1 MPTSNIL
8 TKYGSKTTLTI
19 TGVPSLASD
28 TNRLTGIETS
38 IIDNTTDGFYD
49 IYISGKITTGTNP
62 TDKKQ
67 IEVWAI
73 GWDGSGWPDVFDG
86 TCSSETITSLDIKN
100 LICKPI
106 ATMSTNNTS
115 DRTYWLTDVSL
126 RGAFNGALPS
136 KVVLFVTH
144 DTVAALNAT
153 AGNHELSYYGEY
165 PQAQ

>member
-28 TNRLTGIETS
+28 TNKLTGIETS
-38 IIDNTTDGFYD
+38 IIDNTTDGFFD
-49 IYISGKITTGTNP
+49 IYINGKITTGTNP
-62 TDKKQ
+62 TASRQ

-86 TCSSETITSLDIKN
+86 TCSSETITSSDIKN
-100 LICKPI
+100 AICKPI
-106 ATMSTNNTS
+106 AILSTNNTS

-126 RGAFNGALPS
+126 RGAFNGPLPS

-144 DTVAALNAT
+144 DTVAALNST